1 MWSMQQPLGLRVL
14 VLRAARCT
22 PSDCAVAAR
31 MQARGQGCAA
41 TAAAATTDVATA
53 ATAAGCH
60 SLLPRWSDWPVAVTD
75 HRGPTSFATS
85 RRPVVA
91 TAIIARASAARRSA
105 SSVNTTGTPPRLSI
119 YVLSTIAIG
128 QPALTHLH
136 HLARAS
142 PWTGCLRY
150 RARRHLP
157 PKPPPCPC
165 RCRAYLASRASL
177 ASRAPSSLIFAI
189 PMWSLAPH
197 PSAPCSCS
205 GPCRVH

>member
-1 MWSMQQPLGLRVL
+1 L

-22 PSDCAVAAR
+22 PPKALQQRGYRPAAR
-31 MQARGQGCAA
+31 HHAA
-41 TAAAATTDVATA
+41 SAAARD
-53 ATAAGCH
+53 
-60 SLLPRWSDWPVAVTD
+60 SLAPRCSGWSEWPVAVTD
-75 HRGPTSFATS
+75 HREPRNFATS

-91 TAIIARASAARRSA
+91 TAIIARASAAGRSA

-119 YVLSTIAIG
+119 YALSTIAIG

-136 HLARAS
+136 HLTFAF

-177 ASRAPSSLIFAI
+177 ASPAPSFLIFAI

-205 GPCRVH
+205 EPCRVP